1 MGTAASKFSISNPQQ
16 VFQLAKVT
24 FEPHAFG
31 NLEARDDA
39 ALDLLAALSGALASW
54 AAFPAR
60 PVQVSSEFVVLARL
74 KLNQQLFDGLS
85 LTKVNEGRLANQ
97 FGHQMLIGTTFYPD
111 GISQV
116 IDY

>member
-1 MGTAASKFSISNPQQ
+1 
-16 VFQLAKVT
+16 
-24 FEPHAFG
+24 
-31 NLEARDDA
+31 
-39 ALDLLAALSGALASW
+39 
-54 AAFPAR
+54 
-60 PVQVSSEFVVLARL
+60 VSSEFVVLARL

-97 FGHQMLIGTTFYPD
+97 FGHQMLIGATFYPD